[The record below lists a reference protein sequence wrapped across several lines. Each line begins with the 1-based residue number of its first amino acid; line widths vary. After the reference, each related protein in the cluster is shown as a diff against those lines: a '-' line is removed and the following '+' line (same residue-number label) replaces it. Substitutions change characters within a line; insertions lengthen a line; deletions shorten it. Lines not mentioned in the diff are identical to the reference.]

1 MAEHKTFEELYPR
14 IEKVVEGFRGK
25 WKFKASVESDFDDI
39 KSEILVHI
47 WKKWHLYNQELQ
59 VEGWAATITKNQF
72 NNKLRDIYLKTSSPC
87 GRCACNIGGELCSQF
102 GIQGIECPLYKK
114 WYNKKRYSHEAKMPL
129 ALELHINEVEN
140 SRCIYFDYDGGAA
153 KLHKLMEGELTE
165 RDYKIYVGLFI
176 MNKEEQEVSDECHF
190 NPDSGI
196 KRIRQIKAMII
207 DKARK
212 VIAREGL

>member
-1 MAEHKTFEELYPR
+1 MAQTFEELYPR

-25 WKFKASVESDFDDI
+25 WKFKASVECDFDDI

-47 WKKWHLYNQELQ
+47 WKKWHLFNQELS

-87 GRCACNIGGELCSQF
+87 GRCASNLGEGLCSQF
-102 GIQGIECPLYKK
+102 GVQGVECPLFRK

-129 ALELHINEVEN
+129 ALDLHINEVDSN
-140 SRCIYFDYDGGAA
+140 ASVYFDYDGEAA
-153 KLHKLMEGELTE
+153 KLHKLMQGELTARE
-165 RDYKIYVGLFI
+165 YQIYTALFVL
-176 MNKEEQEVSDECHF
+176 NKDDEEVSAEF
-190 NPDSGI
+190 NFKAEAGT
-196 KRIRQIKAMII
+196 KRIRQIKSLII
-207 DKARK
+207 QKARR